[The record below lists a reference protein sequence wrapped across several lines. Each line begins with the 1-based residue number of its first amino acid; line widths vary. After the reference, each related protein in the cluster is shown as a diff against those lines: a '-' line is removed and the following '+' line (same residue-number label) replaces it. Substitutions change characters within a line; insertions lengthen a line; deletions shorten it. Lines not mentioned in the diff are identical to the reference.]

1 MMKLSLSCLLIL
13 ILSSVP
19 ACSKLS
25 GTEQPKPFPVGD
37 YQYTGYDDKGEK
49 MVEGRLSIT
58 SVETKRIGSE
68 DTTQPKGNWELKEI
82 GKHEHIGQ
90 QVGSGNLVGTVF
102 KGGEL
107 DINLNPN
114 ISDANVYLRG
124 TIEGRRFHGTW
135 RFNGYES
142 TLSSGKFEAIRK

>member
-1 MMKLSLSCLLIL
+1 MKLSISCLMIL
-13 ILSSVP
+13 FASLALS
-19 ACSKLS
+19 CSKLS

-58 SVETKRIGSE
+58 SVENVRIGSE
-68 DTTQPKGNWELKEI
+68 DTIQLKGNWEFKEI
-82 GKHEHIGQ
+82 GKHEHIGE
-90 QVGSGNLVGTVF
+90 QVGSGNLVGTLF
-102 KGGEL
+102 KEGEL

-135 RFNGYES
+135 RFNGYEG
-142 TLSSGKFEAIRK
+142 TLTSGKFEAIRK

>member
-1 MMKLSLSCLLIL
+1 MKTSISSLLIL
-13 ILSSVP
+13 ILSSVL

-58 SVETKRIGSE
+58 SVENVRIGSE
-68 DTTQPKGNWELKEI
+68 DTIQLKGNWELKEI
-82 GKHEHIGQ
+82 GKHEHIGE
-90 QVGSGNLVGTVF
+90 QVGSGNLVGTLF
-102 KGGEL
+102 KEGEL
-107 DINLNPN
+107 DLNLNPN

-135 RFNGYES
+135 RFNGYAG
-142 TLSSGKFEAIRK
+142 TLTSGKFEAIRK